1 MSNLPRIGLWLA
13 LALALFGTIGNTAW
27 AFGTVDSGEQWMSY
41 VKAIALD
48 VGMVALAATLAQ
60 RKRAGQSSRLL
71 WLTVGG
77 FVVGSMYANYL
88 HGQEHLVPL
97 TANLE
102 SWRPVILS
110 ALLPVMLFAL
120 VEIVSHA
127 PTAAV
132 ATDNPPL
139 DTAPDV
145 PLPAIDTPTL
155 SMAEVDATSRRLLA
169 VLADAPAGLSKRKAA
184 ELAGVN
190 PETARQRIAKLEAAG
205 LVTVNGVVKTANGA
219 HATP

>member
-13 LALALFGTIGNTAW
+13 LALALVGTIGNTAW
-27 AFGTVDSGEQWMSY
+27 AFGTVDNGAEVMSY

-60 RKRAGQSSRLL
+60 RKRSGESSRLL

-88 HGQEHLVPL
+88 HGQEHLVTL
-97 TANLE
+97 TAHLE
-102 SWRPVILS
+102 SWRPVVLS

-127 PTAAV
+127 PTAAGV
-132 ATDNPPL
+132 TVQSPL

-145 PLPAIDTPTL
+145 PSPVQVAPIMPV
-155 SMAEVDATSRRLLA
+155 AELDATSRRLLD
-169 VLADAPAGLSKRKAA
+169 VLADAPEGLSKRKAA

-190 PETARQRIAKLEAAG
+190 PETARQRIARLEAAG
-205 LVTVNGVVKTANGA
+205 LVTVNGVVKANGT
-219 HATP
+219 H